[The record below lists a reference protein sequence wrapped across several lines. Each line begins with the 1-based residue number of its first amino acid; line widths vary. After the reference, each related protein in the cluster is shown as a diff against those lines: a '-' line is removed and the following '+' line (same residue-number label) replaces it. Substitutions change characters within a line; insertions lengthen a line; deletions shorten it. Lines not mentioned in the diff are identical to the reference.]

1 MNILKGLADK
11 VKHTAT
17 KVFEASKSRIKS
29 LKPHM
34 EKLKPCVEK
43 IKPYVA
49 KIKSQLNK
57 LKPYI
62 EKAKSYFKTD
72 AGKKVLVGLA
82 VISTIAIVIVVA
94 SIAGSSENDNSNIEV
109 AATVATTEA
118 STGETTKIVKAD
130 TAIAET
136 TTEEMATEE
145 ETTIEV
151 IAVENLNISN
161 EDLSGRKE
169 VHRNQ
174 NQAQAQDPEPNVSG
188 QSPLVSNTSTPLSSG
203 NEISGLV
210 YGIDISKWQGDI
222 DWAKVK
228 AAGYEFVM
236 IKCGGRSIASHA
248 QLYVD
253 NRFKE
258 NIEGAIASGM
268 QVGVYFFSQAV
279 NEREAQEEAS
289 LVIELLK
296 NYQITY
302 PVAFDWETAWGYRTY
317 NANISKTTFTNM
329 VNVFCSMIAQAGYEP
344 MVYGNY
350 DDLNRFDVVSVA
362 SKYKIWYARWYYKY
376 ENTSALYVAGEATP
390 NLNFPY
396 QMWQYK
402 STGKVP
408 GIYGDVDLNVAF
420 FSYSADSKYEITVKN
435 KNITT
440 NIGTTVNLLDGV
452 TAKNGAGK
460 DISDSLVYEI
470 KNSKGTVV
478 SDSIAF
484 NTSGTYTVTYGIKDQ
499 SDDTNTYTATLI
511 VRAKPVITLNK
522 NEIVYF
528 NITDFADKTAN
539 DMAKEVQELIAN
551 NVLSA
556 KDSEGKDIKAN
567 VTISYPTILYLED
580 GMGNKLSSVAD
591 LTDAVL
597 SNGEYTITYIADDK
611 KGLSSEAK
619 LTLRIVDL
627 NSVKYEFEESKANGA
642 DFAALLNETLNGN
655 LTLQTEAIEVTYA
668 TELDEAIANKSFVAG
683 DVYEVTYTLKGLD
696 SNVYYKKC
704 RIEIVADEEESTT
717 ETDTTKE
724 TGTEG
729 STEESTTGDSGTEET
744 TTVATGE

>member
-435 KNITT
+435 KNISS
-440 NIGTTVNLLDGV
+440 NILRSKFYVCPICNNIIRTVGDAV
-452 TAKNGAGK
+452 
-460 DISDSLVYEI
+460 ISCC
-470 KNSKGTVV
+470 G
-478 SDSIAF
+478 
-484 NTSGTYTVTYGIKDQ
+484 
-499 SDDTNTYTATLI
+499 
-511 VRAKPVITLNK
+511 ITLPP
-522 NEIVYF
+522 I
-528 NITDFADKTAN
+528 
-539 DMAKEVQELIAN
+539 IA
-551 NVLSA
+551 
-556 KDSEGKDIKAN
+556 E
-567 VTISYPTILYLED
+567 
-580 GMGNKLSSVAD
+580 
-591 LTDAVL
+591 
-597 SNGEYTITYIADDK
+597 
-611 KGLSSEAK
+611 
-619 LTLRIVDL
+619 
-627 NSVKYEFEESKANGA
+627 
-642 DFAALLNETLNGN
+642 
-655 LTLQTEAIEVTYA
+655 
-668 TELDEAIANKSFVAG
+668 
-683 DVYEVTYTLKGLD
+683 
-696 SNVYYKKC
+696 
-704 RIEIVADEEESTT
+704 
-717 ETDTTKE
+717 ETDDNHQITIEKVEDEHFITVSHDMTKE
-724 TGTEG
+724 HFISFICFLTTDRVEFIKLYPEG
-729 STEESTTGDSGTEET
+729 NAET
-744 TTVATGE
+744 RINLRGGGYLYFYCNKHGLFKKKI